1 MKNVAALFLAVLL
14 VLIASCA
21 KKEEPK
27 TTQDTQIQQNQET
40 ERETKIEQAKEQD
53 FRFVNSKE
61 GLRIRN
67 KPSTDGEKIGSLKN
81 KEKVEVIAETAVIEK
96 FGLTKARWLEI
107 KTENNL
113 SGFVFGGYL
122 EETLEIIDIIQAVE
136 GEYTTDT
143 YQFKVLIEYSGNQQF
158 LVSVYSVFSSDE
170 PAKKFV
176 KVEDIYAEDLFY
188 SGIDGR
194 GGIDGARV
202 IKFDKDKNL
211 IWQEDIYEC
220 DFDDDL
226 NPINE
231 RESHETGILAKTP
244 DKA

>member
-1 MKNVAALFLAVLL
+1 MKNAVILFLTVLILL
-14 VLIASCA
+14 VAGCS

-27 TTQDTQIQQNQET
+27 PAQDAQIQQNQEPVQQA
-40 ERETKIEQAKEQD
+40 KIEQPVERD

-81 KEKVEVIAETAVIEK
+81 KEKVEVIAETGAIGEI
-96 FGLTKARWLEI
+96 GLTKARWLEI
-107 KTENNL
+107 KTESNL
-113 SGFVFGGYL
+113 TGFVFGGYL
-122 EETLEIIDIIQAVE
+122 EKSLDIIDTIQQVE

-143 YQFKVLIEYSGNQQF
+143 YQFKVVIEYSGNQQF
-158 LVSVYSVFSSDE
+158 WVSVYSVFSSDE
-170 PAKKFV
+170 PAEKLV
-176 KVEDIYAEDLFY
+176 KVGDIYTEDLFY

-194 GGIDGARV
+194 GGIGGARV

>member
-1 MKNVAALFLAVLL
+1 MKNAVALFLAVLL
-14 VLIASCA
+14 ILMVSCA

-27 TTQDTQIQQNQET
+27 TAQGVQFEQSQKNVEKL
-40 ERETKIEQAKEQD
+40 KIEQTNERD

-81 KEKVEVIAETAVIEK
+81 KEKVEVIAETGVIEE
-96 FGLTKARWLEI
+96 FGLIKARWLEI
-107 KTENNL
+107 NTEDNL
-113 SGFVFGGYL
+113 TGFVFGGYL
-122 EETLEIIDIIQAVE
+122 EKSPDIIDTIQQVE
-136 GEYTTDT
+136 GEYTAEA
-143 YQFKVLIEYSGNQQF
+143 YQFKVVIEYIGNQQF
-158 LVSVYSVFSSDE
+158 EVSVYSVFSSDT
-170 PAKKFV
+170 PAEKLI
-176 KVEDIYAEDLFY
+176 KVGDIYKEDLFY

-231 RESHETGILAKTP
+231 RESHESGILTKTA

>member
-1 MKNVAALFLAVLL
+1 MKNAVILFLTVLILL
-14 VLIASCA
+14 VAGCS

-27 TTQDTQIQQNQET
+27 PAQDAQIQQDQKT
-40 ERETKIEQAKEQD
+40 VQQTKIEQPVERD

-67 KPSTDGEKIGSLKN
+67 KPGTDGEKIGSLKN
-81 KEKVEVIAETAVIEK
+81 KEKVEVIAETTVIEK

-122 EETLEIIDIIQAVE
+122 EKSLDIIDIIQQIE
-136 GEYTTDT
+136 GEYTTDA
-143 YQFKVLIEYSGNQQF
+143 YKFRVVIEYQGNQQF

-170 PAKKFV
+170 PAEKLV
-176 KVEDIYAEDLFY
+176 KVGDIYTEDLFY

-194 GGIDGARV
+194 GGIGGARV

-231 RESHETGILAKTP
+231 RESHESGILTKTP

>member
-1 MKNVAALFLAVLL
+1 MKNAVILFLTVLILL
-14 VLIASCA
+14 VAGCS

-27 TTQDTQIQQNQET
+27 PAQDAQIQQNQEPVQQA
-40 ERETKIEQAKEQD
+40 KIEQPVERD

-67 KPSTDGEKIGSLKN
+67 KPGTDGEKIGSLKN

-96 FGLTKARWLEI
+96 FGLTKAGWLEI

-122 EETLEIIDIIQAVE
+122 EKSLDIIDIIQQIE
-136 GEYTTDT
+136 GEYTTDA
-143 YQFKVLIEYSGNQQF
+143 YKFRVVIEYQGNQQF
-158 LVSVYSVFSSDE
+158 LVSVYSVFSSGE
-170 PAKKFV
+170 PAKKLV
-176 KVEDIYAEDLFY
+176 KADNIYTEDLFY

>member
-14 VLIASCA
+14 VLIVSCA

-27 TTQDTQIQQNQET
+27 PAQDAQIQQNQEPVQ
-40 ERETKIEQAKEQD
+40 QAKIGQPVERN

-81 KEKVEVIAETAVIEK
+81 KEKVEVIAETGAIGEI
-96 FGLTKARWLEI
+96 GLTKAGWLEI

-122 EETLEIIDIIQAVE
+122 EESLEIIDIIQAVE

-176 KVEDIYAEDLFY
+176 KVEDIYTEDLFY

>member
-1 MKNVAALFLAVLL
+1 MKNAVILFLTVLILL
-14 VLIASCA
+14 VAGCS

-27 TTQDTQIQQNQET
+27 PAQDAQIQQNQEPVQQA
-40 ERETKIEQAKEQD
+40 KIEQPVERD

-67 KPSTDGEKIGSLKN
+67 KPGTDGEKIGSLKN

-96 FGLTKARWLEI
+96 FGLTKAGWLEI

-122 EETLEIIDIIQAVE
+122 EESLEIIDIIQAVE

-176 KVEDIYAEDLFY
+176 KVEDIYTEDLFY

>member
-1 MKNVAALFLAVLL
+1 MKNAVALVLAVL
-14 VLIASCA
+14 IMFAAGCS
-21 KKEEPK
+21 KKEEPALA
-27 TTQDTQIQQNQET
+27 QDAQIQQKQET
-40 ERETKIEQAKEQD
+40 VQQTKIEQPVERD

-67 KPSTDGEKIGSLKN
+67 KPGIDGEKIGSLKN
-81 KEKVEVIAETAVIEK
+81 KEKVEVIAETAVLEEL
-96 FGLTKARWLEI
+96 GLIKARWLEI
-107 KTENNL
+107 STEDNL
-113 SGFVFGGYL
+113 TGFVFGGYL
-122 EETLEIIDIIQAVE
+122 EKSLDIIDIIQQVE
-136 GEYTTDT
+136 GEYTTDA
-143 YQFKVLIEYSGNQQF
+143 YKFRVVIEYQGNQQF

-170 PAKKFV
+170 PAKKLV
-176 KVEDIYAEDLFY
+176 KADNIYTEDLFY

-231 RESHETGILAKTP
+231 RESHESGILTKTP